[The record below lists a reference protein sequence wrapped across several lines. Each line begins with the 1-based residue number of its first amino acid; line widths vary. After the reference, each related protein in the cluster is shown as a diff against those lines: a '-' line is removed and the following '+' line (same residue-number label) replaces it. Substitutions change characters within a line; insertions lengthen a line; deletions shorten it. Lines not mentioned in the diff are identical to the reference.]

1 MSTEESTK
9 KPEAADSMES
19 EMEDRDENRRQD
31 ERAERQD
38 LNQGMET
45 GTHDSAR
52 FGVKWGRSYRVP
64 SKPVGPNKARKE
76 EDKSIDGREK

>member
-1 MSTEESTK
+1 MSTKESTK
-9 KPEAADSMES
+9 KPEAADTMES
-19 EMEDRDENRRQD
+19 EMEDRDDSRRQD
-31 ERAERQD
+31 ERAEQQD

-64 SKPVGPNKARKE
+64 SKPGGANKARKE
-76 EDKSIDGREK
+76 DDQSIHGREK

>member
-9 KPEAADSMES
+9 KPEAADTMES

-45 GTHDSAR
+45 GTHDYAC

-64 SKPVGPNKARKE
+64 SKRGGPNKAHKE
-76 EDKSIDGREK
+76 DDGKSIDRRE

>member
-9 KPEAADSMES
+9 KPEAADTMES

-64 SKPVGPNKARKE
+64 RKRGRPNKAHKE
-76 EDKSIDGREK
+76 DDGKSIDRRE